1 VEKKKARNFIPQ
13 KINSS
18 MENLVRNEENENP
31 VPDPNRVMINV
42 TNEHNDVHKEL
53 LKVEIE
59 NEVIEILME
68 KLQVKVKENIEN
80 QLRDYQ
86 DNTNKNCED
95 TETTK

>member
-1 VEKKKARNFIPQ
+1 
-13 KINSS
+13 

-31 VPDPNRVMINV
+31 VPDPNRLMINV
-42 TNEHNDVHKEL
+42 TNEHNDAHKEL